1 MEYGIGLTGLLCLRA
16 ASGGMPPGR
25 VMAGELF
32 DVIAEERVER
42 RLAAVLM
49 ADVAGYSR
57 LMGLD
62 ESATLT
68 ALKRLRLSVVTP
80 QVAVHR
86 GRIVKVMGDGVIVV
100 FSSVVDAVNCAVAI
114 QRALSA
120 LNAATA
126 ADTPADRRIAL
137 RIGVNLCE
145 VIVEGGDVYGDGVNV
160 AARLQAFCAAGG
172 VALSATAHE
181 HAVGKVAVAF
191 ADAGEHSFKNIANPV
206 RVFRWPVEG
215 DDAAPRRARLRP
227 PPPLPDKPS
236 VAVLPFDNMS
246 GDPEQEYLAEG
257 VVESLTAALSRI
269 RSFFVVARNSASC
282 YKGEARNVIEIGREL
297 GVAYLLEGSV
307 QRAGGRVRITVQLIE
322 TAGGA
327 HLWAEKYDGAI
338 DEIFEMQD
346 RLCEAVAGA
355 MQPSIRLAEIARVMR
370 KPPQDFGA
378 YDYAMQAMRHVWTLE
393 KDRVTRALELLENAL
408 ALDPDYPLA
417 LALAGWCWGQRAVY
431 GWVDDIAAARAHA
444 LRLAARAAN
453 LSSEDPLILAVL
465 GAVQT
470 LARNYGAAR
479 VLLERAIAIDPNAAW
494 ACNRLGWL
502 EVYGDRPDSA
512 DPYFERSMR
521 LSPLDPLNFNN
532 YVGMASARQIAGD
545 YSAAADLF
553 QRALGE
559 RPSALWIYRNLAP
572 ALLAAGRRDEAEAAG
587 AVLRAAYPDL
597 TIRRFKDAM
606 LFTPATLENIAA
618 HLRSLGVPEV

>member
-1 MEYGIGLTGLLCLRA
+1 MA
-16 ASGGMPPGR
+16 ATADKP
-25 VMAGELF
+25 
-32 DVIAEERVER
+32 VER

-62 ESATLT
+62 ETATLE
-68 ALKRLRLSVVTP
+68 ALKRLRRSVVTP
-80 QVAVHR
+80 QVAGHR

-114 QRALSA
+114 QQALAA
-120 LNAATA
+120 LNAEGA
-126 ADTPADRRIAL
+126 AGSPPDPRIAL

-160 AARLQAFCAAGG
+160 AARLQAFCAPGG
-172 VALSATAHE
+172 VALSAAAHE
-181 HAVGKVAVAF
+181 HVVGKVAIAF
-191 ADAGEHSFKNIANPV
+191 ADAGAQNFKNIAQPV

-215 DDAAPRRARLRP
+215 DHRAPDRADARP

-236 VAVLPFDNMS
+236 IAVLPFDNMS

-269 RSFFVVARNSASC
+269 RSFFVIARNSACC
-282 YKGEARNVIEIGREL
+282 YKGAPRNVSEIGREL

-307 QRAGGRVRITVQLIE
+307 QRAGGRVRVTVQLIE

-338 DEIFEMQD
+338 DEIFEIQD
-346 RLCEAVAGA
+346 RLSEAVAGA

-370 KPPQDFGA
+370 KPPQDLGA
-378 YDYAMQAMRHVWTLE
+378 YDYAMRAMRHVWTLE
-393 KDRVTRALELLENAL
+393 KDQVARALELLENAL

-417 LALAGWCWGQRAVY
+417 LALAGWAWAQRAVY
-431 GWVDDIAAARAHA
+431 AWVDDIADARAHA
-444 LRLAARAAN
+444 VRLAERAVD
-453 LSSEDPLILAVL
+453 LSSEDPLILAIL
-465 GAVQT
+465 GAVHT
-470 LARNYGAAR
+470 LARNHGTAR
-479 VLLERAIAIDPNAAW
+479 VLLERAVAIDPNAAW

-502 EVYGDRPDSA
+502 EVYRDRPGSA
-512 DPYFERSMR
+512 DAHFERSMR

-532 YVGMASARQIAGD
+532 YVGMACARQIAGD
-545 YSAAADLF
+545 FSAAADLF

-587 AVLRAAYPDL
+587 AVMKAAYPDL
-597 TIRRFKDAM
+597 TIRRFKEAM
-606 LFTPATLENIAA
+606 LFTPATLESIAA
-618 HLRSLGVPEV
+618 HLRALGVPEV

>member
-1 MEYGIGLTGLLCLRA
+1 MA
-16 ASGGMPPGR
+16 ATADKP
-25 VMAGELF
+25 
-32 DVIAEERVER
+32 VER

-62 ESATLT
+62 ETATLE
-68 ALKRLRLSVVTP
+68 ALKRLRRSVVTP
-80 QVAVHR
+80 QVAGHR

-114 QRALSA
+114 QRSLAA
-120 LNAATA
+120 LNAEGA
-126 ADTPADRRIAL
+126 AESAPDPRIAL

-160 AARLQAFCAAGG
+160 AARLQAFCAPGG
-172 VALSATAHE
+172 VALSAAAHE
-181 HAVGKVAVAF
+181 HVVGKVAIAF
-191 ADAGEHSFKNIANPV
+191 ADAGAQNFKNIAQPV

-215 DDAAPRRARLRP
+215 DHRAPERAHTRP

-269 RSFFVVARNSASC
+269 RSFFVIARNSACC
-282 YKGEARNVIEIGREL
+282 YKGAPRNVSEIGREL

-307 QRAGGRVRITVQLIE
+307 QRAGGRVRVTVQLIE

-338 DEIFEMQD
+338 DEIFEIQD
-346 RLCEAVAGA
+346 RLSEAVAGA

-370 KPPQDFGA
+370 KPPQDLGA
-378 YDYAMQAMRHVWTLE
+378 YDYAMRAMRHVWTLE
-393 KDRVTRALELLENAL
+393 KDQVARALELLENAL

-417 LALAGWCWGQRAVY
+417 LALAGWAWAQRAVY
-431 GWVDDIAAARAHA
+431 AWVDDIADARAHA
-444 LRLAARAAN
+444 VRLAERAVD
-453 LSSEDPLILAVL
+453 LSSEDPLILAIL
-465 GAVQT
+465 GAVHT
-470 LARNYGAAR
+470 LARNHGTAR
-479 VLLERAIAIDPNAAW
+479 VLLERAVAIDPNAAW

-502 EVYGDRPDSA
+502 EVYRDRPGSA
-512 DPYFERSMR
+512 DAHFERSMR

-532 YVGMASARQIAGD
+532 YVGMACARQIAGD
-545 YSAAADLF
+545 FSAAADLF

-587 AVLRAAYPDL
+587 AVMKAAYPDL
-597 TIRRFKDAM
+597 TIRRFKEAM
-606 LFTPATLENIAA
+606 LFTPATLESIAA
-618 HLRSLGVPEV
+618 HLRALGVPEV

>member
-1 MEYGIGLTGLLCLRA
+1 MA
-16 ASGGMPPGR
+16 ATADKP
-25 VMAGELF
+25 
-32 DVIAEERVER
+32 VER

-62 ESATLT
+62 ETATLE
-68 ALKRLRLSVVTP
+68 ALKRLRRSVVTP
-80 QVAVHR
+80 QVAGHR

-114 QRALSA
+114 QQALAA
-120 LNAATA
+120 LNAEGA
-126 ADTPADRRIAL
+126 AESPPDLRIAL

-160 AARLQAFCAAGG
+160 AARLQAFCAPGG
-172 VALSATAHE
+172 VALSAAAHE
-181 HAVGKVAVAF
+181 HVVGKVAIAF
-191 ADAGEHSFKNIANPV
+191 ADAGAQNFKNIAQPV

-215 DDAAPRRARLRP
+215 DHRAPDRADARP

-269 RSFFVVARNSASC
+269 RSFFVIARNSAC
-282 YKGEARNVIEIGREL
+282 RYKGAPRNVIEIGREL

-307 QRAGGRVRITVQLIE
+307 QRAGGRVRVTVQLIE

-338 DEIFEMQD
+338 DEIFEIQD
-346 RLCEAVAGA
+346 RLSEAVAGA

-370 KPPQDFGA
+370 KPPQDLGA
-378 YDYAMQAMRHVWTLE
+378 YDYAMRAMRHVWTLE
-393 KDRVTRALELLENAL
+393 KDQVARALELLENAL

-417 LALAGWCWGQRAVY
+417 LALAGWAWAQRAVY
-431 GWVDDIAAARAHA
+431 GWVDDIADARAHA
-444 LRLAARAAN
+444 VRLAERAVD
-453 LSSEDPLILAVL
+453 LSSEDPLILAIL
-465 GAVQT
+465 GAVHT
-470 LARNYGAAR
+470 LARNHGTAR
-479 VLLERAIAIDPNAAW
+479 VLLERAVAIDPNAAW

-502 EVYGDRPDSA
+502 EVYRDRPGSA
-512 DPYFERSMR
+512 DAHFERSMR

-545 YSAAADLF
+545 FSAAADLF

-587 AVLRAAYPDL
+587 AVMKAAYPDL
-597 TIRRFKDAM
+597 TIRRFKEAM
-606 LFTPATLENIAA
+606 LFTPATLESIAV
-618 HLRSLGVPEV
+618 HLRALGVPEV

>member
-1 MEYGIGLTGLLCLRA
+1 MA
-16 ASGGMPPGR
+16 ATADKP
-25 VMAGELF
+25 
-32 DVIAEERVER
+32 VER

-62 ESATLT
+62 ETATLE
-68 ALKRLRLSVVTP
+68 ALKRLRRSVVTP
-80 QVAVHR
+80 QVAGHR

-114 QRALSA
+114 QQALAA
-120 LNAATA
+120 LNAEGA
-126 ADTPADRRIAL
+126 AESPPDPRIAL

-160 AARLQAFCAAGG
+160 AARLQAFCAPGG
-172 VALSATAHE
+172 VALSAAAHE
-181 HAVGKVAVAF
+181 HVVGKVAIAF
-191 ADAGEHSFKNIANPV
+191 ADAGAQNFKNIAQPV

-215 DDAAPRRARLRP
+215 DHRAPDRADARP

-269 RSFFVVARNSASC
+269 RSFFVIARNSAC
-282 YKGEARNVIEIGREL
+282 RYKGAPRNVSEIGREL

-307 QRAGGRVRITVQLIE
+307 QRAGGRVRVTVQLIE

-338 DEIFEMQD
+338 DEIFEIQD
-346 RLCEAVAGA
+346 RLSEAVAGA

-370 KPPQDFGA
+370 KPPQDLGA
-378 YDYAMQAMRHVWTLE
+378 YDYAMRAMRHVWTLE
-393 KDRVTRALELLENAL
+393 KDQVARALELLENAL

-417 LALAGWCWGQRAVY
+417 LALAGWAWAQRAVY
-431 GWVDDIAAARAHA
+431 AWVDDIADARAHA
-444 LRLAARAAN
+444 VRLAERAVD
-453 LSSEDPLILAVL
+453 LSSEDPLILAIL
-465 GAVQT
+465 GAVHT
-470 LARNYGAAR
+470 LARNHGTAR
-479 VLLERAIAIDPNAAW
+479 VLLERAVAIDPNAAW

-502 EVYGDRPDSA
+502 EVYRDRPGSA
-512 DPYFERSMR
+512 DAHFERSMR

-545 YSAAADLF
+545 FSAAADLF

-587 AVLRAAYPDL
+587 AVMKAAYPDL
-597 TIRRFKDAM
+597 TIRRFKEAM
-606 LFTPATLENIAA
+606 LFTPATLESIAA
-618 HLRSLGVPEV
+618 HLRALGVPEV

>member
-1 MEYGIGLTGLLCLRA
+1 MA
-16 ASGGMPPGR
+16 ATADKP
-25 VMAGELF
+25 
-32 DVIAEERVER
+32 VER

-62 ESATLT
+62 ETATLE
-68 ALKRLRLSVVTP
+68 ALKRLRRSVVTP
-80 QVAVHR
+80 QVAGHR

-114 QRALSA
+114 QQALAA
-120 LNAATA
+120 LNAEGA
-126 ADTPADRRIAL
+126 AESPPDPRIAL

-160 AARLQAFCAAGG
+160 AARLQAFCAPGG
-172 VALSATAHE
+172 VALSAAAHE
-181 HAVGKVAVAF
+181 HVVGKVAIAF
-191 ADAGEHSFKNIANPV
+191 ADAGAQNFKNIAQPV

-215 DDAAPRRARLRP
+215 DHRAPDRADARP

-269 RSFFVVARNSASC
+269 RSFFVIARNSACC
-282 YKGEARNVIEIGREL
+282 YKGAPRNVSEIGREL

-307 QRAGGRVRITVQLIE
+307 QRAGGRVRVTVQLIE

-338 DEIFEMQD
+338 DEIFEIQD
-346 RLCEAVAGA
+346 RLSEAVAGA

-370 KPPQDFGA
+370 KPPQDLGA
-378 YDYAMQAMRHVWTLE
+378 YDYAMRAMRHVWTLE
-393 KDRVTRALELLENAL
+393 KDQVARALELLENAL

-417 LALAGWCWGQRAVY
+417 LALAGWAWAQRAVY
-431 GWVDDIAAARAHA
+431 AWVDDIADARAHA
-444 LRLAARAAN
+444 VRLAERAVD
-453 LSSEDPLILAVL
+453 LSSEDPLILAIL
-465 GAVQT
+465 GAVHT
-470 LARNYGAAR
+470 LARNHGTAR
-479 VLLERAIAIDPNAAW
+479 VLLERAVAIDPNAAW

-502 EVYGDRPDSA
+502 EVYRDRPGSA
-512 DPYFERSMR
+512 DAHFERSMR

-545 YSAAADLF
+545 FSAAADLF

-587 AVLRAAYPDL
+587 AVMKAAYPDL
-597 TIRRFKDAM
+597 TIRRFKEAM
-606 LFTPATLENIAA
+606 LFTPATLESIAA
-618 HLRSLGVPEV
+618 HLRALGVPEV

>member
-1 MEYGIGLTGLLCLRA
+1 MA
-16 ASGGMPPGR
+16 ATADKP
-25 VMAGELF
+25 
-32 DVIAEERVER
+32 VER

-62 ESATLT
+62 ETATLE
-68 ALKRLRLSVVTP
+68 ALKRLRRSVVTP
-80 QVAVHR
+80 QVAGHR

-114 QRALSA
+114 QQALAA
-120 LNAATA
+120 LNAEGA
-126 ADTPADRRIAL
+126 AESPPDPRIAL

-160 AARLQAFCAAGG
+160 AARLQAFCAPGG
-172 VALSATAHE
+172 VALSAAAHE
-181 HAVGKVAVAF
+181 HVVGKVAIAF
-191 ADAGEHSFKNIANPV
+191 ADAGAQNFKNIAQPV

-215 DDAAPRRARLRP
+215 DHRAPDRADARP

-269 RSFFVVARNSASC
+269 RSFFVIARNSACC
-282 YKGEARNVIEIGREL
+282 YKGAPRNVSEIGREL

-307 QRAGGRVRITVQLIE
+307 QRAAGRVRVTVQLIE

-338 DEIFEMQD
+338 DEIFEIQD
-346 RLCEAVAGA
+346 RLSEAVAGA

-370 KPPQDFGA
+370 KPPQDLGA
-378 YDYAMQAMRHVWTLE
+378 YDYAMRAMRHVWTLE
-393 KDRVTRALELLENAL
+393 KDQVARALELLENAL

-417 LALAGWCWGQRAVY
+417 LALAGWAWAQRAVY
-431 GWVDDIAAARAHA
+431 GWVDDIADARAHA
-444 LRLAARAAN
+444 VRLAERAVD
-453 LSSEDPLILAVL
+453 LSSEDPLILAIL
-465 GAVQT
+465 GAVHT
-470 LARNYGAAR
+470 LARNHGTAR
-479 VLLERAIAIDPNAAW
+479 VLLERAVAIDPNAAW

-502 EVYGDRPDSA
+502 EVYRDRPGSA
-512 DPYFERSMR
+512 DAHFERSMR

-545 YSAAADLF
+545 FSAAADLF

-587 AVLRAAYPDL
+587 AVMKAAYPDL
-597 TIRRFKDAM
+597 TIRRFKEAM
-606 LFTPATLENIAA
+606 LFTPATLESIAV
-618 HLRSLGVPEV
+618 HLRALGVPEV

>member
-1 MEYGIGLTGLLCLRA
+1 MA
-16 ASGGMPPGR
+16 ATADKP
-25 VMAGELF
+25 
-32 DVIAEERVER
+32 VER

-62 ESATLT
+62 ETATLE
-68 ALKRLRLSVVTP
+68 ALKRLRRSVVTP
-80 QVAVHR
+80 QVAGHR

-114 QRALSA
+114 QQALAA
-120 LNAATA
+120 LNAEGA
-126 ADTPADRRIAL
+126 AESPPDPRIAL

-160 AARLQAFCAAGG
+160 AARLQAFCAPGG
-172 VALSATAHE
+172 VALSAAAHE
-181 HAVGKVAVAF
+181 HVVGKVAIAF
-191 ADAGEHSFKNIANPV
+191 ADAGAQNFKNIAQPV

-215 DDAAPRRARLRP
+215 DHRAPDRAHARP

-269 RSFFVVARNSASC
+269 RSFFVIARNSACC
-282 YKGEARNVIEIGREL
+282 YKGAPRNVSEIGREL

-307 QRAGGRVRITVQLIE
+307 QRAGGRVRVTVQLIE

-338 DEIFEMQD
+338 DEIFEIQD
-346 RLCEAVAGA
+346 RLSEAVAGA

-370 KPPQDFGA
+370 KPPQDLGA
-378 YDYAMQAMRHVWTLE
+378 YDYAMRAMRHVWTLE
-393 KDRVTRALELLENAL
+393 KDQVARALELLENAL

-417 LALAGWCWGQRAVY
+417 LALAGWAWAQRAVY
-431 GWVDDIAAARAHA
+431 AWVDDIADARAHA
-444 LRLAARAAN
+444 VRLAERAVD
-453 LSSEDPLILAVL
+453 LSSEDPLILAIL
-465 GAVQT
+465 GAVHT
-470 LARNYGAAR
+470 LARNHGTAR
-479 VLLERAIAIDPNAAW
+479 VLLERAVAIDPNAAW

-502 EVYGDRPDSA
+502 EVYRDRPGSA
-512 DPYFERSMR
+512 DAHFERSMR

-545 YSAAADLF
+545 FSAAADLF

-587 AVLRAAYPDL
+587 AVMKAAYPDL
-597 TIRRFKDAM
+597 TIRRFKEAM
-606 LFTPATLENIAA
+606 LFTPATLESIAV
-618 HLRSLGVPEV
+618 HLRALGVPEV

>member
-1 MEYGIGLTGLLCLRA
+1 LT
-16 ASGGMPPGR
+16 
-25 VMAGELF
+25 VEQ
-32 DVIAEERVER
+32 RVER
-42 RLAAVLM
+42 RLAAILM

-62 ESATLT
+62 ETATLA
-68 ALKRLRLSVVTP
+68 ALKKLRLSIVAP
-80 QVAVHR
+80 QVAGYR
-86 GRIVKVMGDGVIVV
+86 GRIVKVMGDGVIVI
-100 FSSVVDAVNCAVAI
+100 FSSVVDAVNCAIAI
-114 QRALSA
+114 QRAVA
-120 LNAATA
+120 APNAAAA
-126 ADTPADRRIAL
+126 ADTPAEALADRRITL

-160 AARLQAFCAAGG
+160 AARLQAFCAPGG

-181 HAVGKVAVAF
+181 HAAGKVAAAF
-191 ADAGEHSFKNIANPV
+191 ADAGAHSFKNIAQPV
-206 RVFRWPVEG
+206 RVFLWPAEG
-215 DDAAPRRARLRP
+215 AEQAPRRAVSRP
-227 PPPLPDKPS
+227 APPLPDKPS

-269 RSFFVVARNSASC
+269 RSFFVIARNSACC
-282 YKGEARNVIEIGREL
+282 YKGVARNVTEIGREL

-307 QRAGGRVRITVQLIE
+307 QRAGGRVRVTVQLIE
-322 TAGGA
+322 TSGGA

-338 DEIFEMQD
+338 NEIFEIQD
-346 RLCEAVAGA
+346 RLSEAVAGA

-370 KPPQDFGA
+370 KPPQDLGA
-378 YDYAMQAMRHVWTLE
+378 YDYAMRAMRHVWTLE
-393 KDRVTRALELLENAL
+393 KDQVARALELLENAL

-417 LALAGWCWGQRAVY
+417 LALAGWAWAQRAVY
-431 GWVDDIAAARAHA
+431 AWVDDIADARAHA
-444 LRLAARAAN
+444 LRLAERAAD

-465 GAVQT
+465 GAVHT
-470 LARNYGAAR
+470 LARKHDTAR
-479 VLLERAIAIDPNAAW
+479 VLLQRAVAIDPNAAW

-512 DPYFERSMR
+512 DPHFERSMR

-532 YVGMASARQIAGD
+532 YVGMGSARQIAGD
-545 YSAAADLF
+545 YDAAAGLF

-587 AVLRAAYPDL
+587 AVMKAAYPDF
-597 TIRRFKDAM
+597 TIRRFKEAM
-606 LFTPATLENIAA
+606 LFTPATLESIAA
-618 HLRSLGVPEV
+618 HLRALGVPET

>member
-1 MEYGIGLTGLLCLRA
+1 MA
-16 ASGGMPPGR
+16 ATADKP
-25 VMAGELF
+25 
-32 DVIAEERVER
+32 VER

-62 ESATLT
+62 ETATLE
-68 ALKRLRLSVVTP
+68 ALKRLRRSVVTP
-80 QVAVHR
+80 QVAGHR

-114 QRALSA
+114 QQALAA
-120 LNAATA
+120 LNAEGA
-126 ADTPADRRIAL
+126 AESPPDPRIAL

-160 AARLQAFCAAGG
+160 AARLQAFCAPGG
-172 VALSATAHE
+172 VALSAAAHE
-181 HAVGKVAVAF
+181 HVVGKVAIAF
-191 ADAGEHSFKNIANPV
+191 ADAGAQNFKNIAQPV

-215 DDAAPRRARLRP
+215 DHRAPDRADARP

-269 RSFFVVARNSASC
+269 RSFFVIARNSAC
-282 YKGEARNVIEIGREL
+282 RYKGETRNVIEIGREL

-307 QRAGGRVRITVQLIE
+307 QRAGGRVRVTVQLIE

-338 DEIFEMQD
+338 DEIFEIQD
-346 RLCEAVAGA
+346 RLSEAVAGA

-370 KPPQDFGA
+370 KPPQDLGA
-378 YDYAMQAMRHVWTLE
+378 YDYAMRAMRHVWTLE
-393 KDRVTRALELLENAL
+393 KDQVARALELLENAL

-417 LALAGWCWGQRAVY
+417 LALAGWAWAQRAVY
-431 GWVDDIAAARAHA
+431 AWVDDIADARAHA
-444 LRLAARAAN
+444 VRLAERAVD
-453 LSSEDPLILAVL
+453 LSSEDPLILAIL
-465 GAVQT
+465 GAVHT
-470 LARNYGAAR
+470 LARNHGTAR
-479 VLLERAIAIDPNAAW
+479 VLLERAVAIDPNAAW

-502 EVYGDRPDSA
+502 EVYRDRPGSA
-512 DPYFERSMR
+512 DAHFERSMR

-545 YSAAADLF
+545 FSAAADLF

-587 AVLRAAYPDL
+587 AVMKAAYPDL
-597 TIRRFKDAM
+597 TIRRFKEAM
-606 LFTPATLENIAA
+606 LFTPATLESIAV
-618 HLRSLGVPEV
+618 HLRALGVPEV